1 MLSWFGGGGQKK
13 SDATKNAI
21 IGLRSQLEMLQKRER
36 HLENLVAEQDAAAR
50 KFVSTNKNAAKSALR
65 RKKQHEHSLEQTSAQ
80 ISTLEQQ
87 IYSIE
92 AANINQETLKAMQNA
107 GAAMKRIH
115 GGLTMDKV
123 DSTMDELRE
132 QHALGEEIATAI
144 TSAPIG
150 EQLDEG
156 ELEDELNDLAQEELD
171 NKMLKTGTVPVS
183 DQVHRL
189 PTPASGELAGKA
201 PAHIEEEDD
210 EEAELRKL
218 QAEMAM

>member
-1 MLSWFGGGGQKK
+1 MWGWFGGGGGQKRK
-13 SDATKNAI
+13 EAPKNAI
-21 IGLRSQLEMLQKRER
+21 LGLRTQLDMLQKRER
-36 HLENLVAEQDAAAR
+36 HLEAQMEEQDAVAR
-50 KFVSTNKNAAKSALR
+50 KYVSTNKNAARAALK
-65 RKKQHEHSLEQTSAQ
+65 RKKQHEHSLEQTTAQ

-92 AANINQETLKAMQNA
+92 AANINQETLKAMRTA
-107 GAAMKRIH
+107 GDAMKQIH

-123 DSTMDELRE
+123 DQTMDDLRE

-144 TSAPIG
+144 TSTPIG
-150 EQLDEG
+150 EPVDEG

-183 DQVHRL
+183 DEVHRL
-189 PTPASGELAGKA
+189 PTPANGELKGKTA
-201 PAHIEEEDD
+201 ARTEEDD
-210 EEAELRKL
+210 EAELAKL